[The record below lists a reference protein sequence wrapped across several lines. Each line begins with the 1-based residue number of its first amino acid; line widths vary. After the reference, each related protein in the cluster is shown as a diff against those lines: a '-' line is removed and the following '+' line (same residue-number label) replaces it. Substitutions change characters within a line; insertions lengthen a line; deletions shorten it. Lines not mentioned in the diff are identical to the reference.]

1 MKRAKLAAAL
11 ATALA
16 AAFWV
21 APAAAQEGDVRGP
34 ACADIVGEQHNYRA
48 AADANTYTLNF
59 RALTAAGK
67 ACPGITYT
75 LYVIVDE
82 GEEPLAFEQ
91 TGSNEF
97 ANLAITDDPN
107 LVDGEP
113 VADRDICVY
122 ATTSAGRHI
131 FDVALL
137 DGNCLPITAGTT
149 GGSSTF
155 G

>member
-1 MKRAKLAAAL
+1 MKRATFAAAL
-11 ATALA
+11 ATALVA
-16 AAFWV
+16 VFGV
-21 APAAAQEGDVRGP
+21 APAAAQDVRGP

-48 AADANTYTLNF
+48 ATDANTYTLNF
-59 RALTAAGK
+59 RLLTAAGK

-97 ANLAITDDPN
+97 ANLAIVDDPE
-107 LVDGEP
+107 LVDG
-113 VADRDICVY
+113 VLTADRDICVY

-137 DGNCLPITAGTT
+137 DGNCLPVTAGTT